1 MKHAFMFLVL
11 GFYAIRIIQAIYGGH
26 LDFYCTLMYGADWI
40 SLFAIGTWR
49 FAAKLDLTIL

>member
-1 MKHAFMFLVL
+1 MKHLFMFLIL
-11 GFYAIRIIQAIYGGH
+11 GFYAIRIIQAICGGH
-26 LDFYCTLMYGADWI
+26 LDFYCTLMYGCDWC